1 LSSDGIHLVTGGTGG
16 LGLHLARWLVSRGA
30 RTLCLAS
37 RRGAASEEAR
47 QVIADLEQQ
56 GVRVLVETV
65 DFSIAGRATQLLA
78 RLRQIGPLRSVVH
91 LAGVDLEAPI
101 VQTES
106 RMVAEVL
113 NPKLG
118 TAIELSTQTHDD
130 PLDLFLLFS
139 SVSATFGSPGR
150 ALYAAANAGLD
161 GLALHSG
168 LRNDKQRTLS
178 VAWGPWIGGG
188 MASPEALREW
198 SQYGQQGLDPAAA
211 LDALDQLLSHDDIQ
225 QATVVAID
233 WERFIPL
240 YQARRPRS
248 LVKRLASVVSP
259 PTPPSGHPGT
269 TGPRNGSAPS
279 DWLTKLSGEPAE
291 SRPALLRQL
300 LRETA
305 AEVLGTQG
313 GRGFRDDLTFFEQG
327 LDSLLSSQFA
337 ARLGRQL
344 GIQEP
349 ALVFQHPRLDELAS
363 VLLAR
368 LALPALGGTAPL
380 APPPVG
386 VSGDSNRQAPW
397 VVELARLA
405 ADRRPVAGAQVGPRG
420 RPRTAAV

>member
-1 LSSDGIHLVTGGTGG
+1 
-16 LGLHLARWLVSRGA
+16 
-30 RTLCLAS
+30 
-37 RRGAASEEAR
+37 
-47 QVIADLEQQ
+47 
-56 GVRVLVETV
+56 
-65 DFSIAGRATQLLA
+65 
-78 RLRQIGPLRSVVH
+78 
-91 LAGVDLEAPI
+91 
-101 VQTES
+101 
-106 RMVAEVL
+106 
-113 NPKLG
+113 
-118 TAIELSTQTHDD
+118 
-130 PLDLFLLFS
+130 
-139 SVSATFGSPGR
+139 
-150 ALYAAANAGLD
+150 
-161 GLALHSG
+161 
-168 LRNDKQRTLS
+168 
-178 VAWGPWIGGG
+178 

-405 ADRRPVAGAQVGPRG
+405 ADRQAPRLEELLREALAQSLGLKSAREVDPARLLFEQGLDSLIAAQFASRLRGGLGVCEPAVVFQYPRIDQLAAHPSAGGLLLRPDAGASRFAIGHRLCDPVVYPGFPCRDAG
-420 RPRTAAV
+420 LPAA